1 MSDDRDTRELETAL
15 LAFLE
20 RPESTSGFAIHY
32 RIGDAFSGETEFH
45 LRGDGSY
52 ELRSTAT
59 AGREQRTYEGR
70 VDTTVVTTLA
80 RALSDAR
87 VWETVHVRSKPR
99 EDDPPAVIAVE
110 ANGVGGEVELW
121 VSEIADSPPFRA
133 AQEHVLRLVRELS
146 NGEVLEEGR

>member
-1 MSDDRDTRELETAL
+1 MSDKRDRHELKTAL
-15 LAFLE
+15 SAFLE
-20 RPESTSGFAIHY
+20 QPESTSGFAIHY

-59 AGREQRTYEGR
+59 AGREERTYEGR
-70 VDTTVVTTLA
+70 VDTNVVTALA
-80 RALSDAR
+80 RALSDAQ
-87 VWETVHVRSKPR
+87 VWEKVHVRSKPR
-99 EDDPPAVIAVE
+99 EDDPLATIGVE

-121 VSEIADSPPFRA
+121 ASEIADSPPFRA
-133 AQEHVLRLVRELS
+133 AQEHVLGLVRELS